1 MKIGPKIF
9 AFTASTVLL
18 GMLLSTQF
26 QAQNAPERELYQQR
40 PENLIAMVK
49 SLSDKRQ
56 RLNLEVNDLSNQ
68 LYERRNTFENESL
81 VRASLEQELAKL
93 NIINGAVPVYGEG
106 LEVVVFSSSLFQHQ
120 DLVSLVNELWAAGAE
135 AVAVG
140 QVRLNAYT
148 PIYFQQGE
156 EGLEITVN
164 QRPVEWP
171 LRVWAIGDS
180 NNLEK
185 GLSLPGGFIDMM
197 GYNGIFPTL
206 RQKERVELPAV
217 RQSQTFSYMK
227 EHLPP
232 SQAVLNASK

>member
-9 AFTASTVLL
+9 AFTAATIIL

-49 SLSDKRQ
+49 NLSDKRQ
-56 RLNLEVNDLSNQ
+56 RLTLEVNDLSNQ

-81 VRASLEQELAKL
+81 IRASLEQELAKL
-93 NIINGAVPVYGEG
+93 NIINGAVPIYGEG
-106 LEVVVFSSSLFQHQ
+106 LEVVIFSSSLFQHH
-120 DLVSLVNELWAAGAE
+120 DLINLVNELWAAGAE
-135 AVAVG
+135 AIAVG
-140 QVRLNAYT
+140 QVRLNAST
-148 PIYFQQGE
+148 PIYFQEGD

-164 QRPVEWP
+164 QLPIEWP
-171 LRVWAIGDS
+171 LRVWAIGDT

-206 RQKERVELPAV
+206 RQKERVELPPV
-217 RQSQTFSYMK
+217 RVNRPFSYMK
-227 EHLPP
+227 EHLSPT
-232 SQAVLNASK
+232 QAVLNAS